1 MSKVIWLYGLSGS
14 GKTTLI
20 DSVFK
25 ELIQSNE
32 KVFILDGDRLRE
44 GLNRDLKFSAEDRKE
59 NLRRSAE
66 VAKLFA
72 QAGFV
77 VLCTFITPL
86 KENRELVREILQENV
101 FLVYIDC
108 SVEEC
113 ENRDVKG
120 LYAKARKGEIK
131 DFTGISAPFEIFK
144 DYDFSINTEQETLE
158 KCKKV
163 LLEKIQSEI

>member
-44 GLNRDLKFSAEDRKE
+44 GLNRDLKFSSEDRKE